1 MTLYAFWTFKLGILN
16 EIAARKAEKAA
27 VARILFREMD
37 ADGSGKLDFD
47 EVVQLC
53 ERLGQ
58 KKTDAEITKALQ
70 QMDKDGSMQA
80 DADEF
85 VAWWVNYG
93 GRKVPVPDEFMD
105 LADMAGGRAP
115 PRGNPFHPAQDFQVD
130 DEVRWFELH
139 EDVPRGSVGHVVG
152 FKPKAGGSWKSGDLG
167 LGPKVVVNN
176 HVYVAWPN
184 RRVFS
189 HEPKELLLYSGKR
202 TVPEGANWRGLLPQK
217 EGEDEEQATSA
228 NDDDT
233 TAPYDGPME
242 EVDVQFDFIVGDHV
256 VAKDS
261 CTVPGIPKGGA
272 IGAVT
277 GFTDKL
283 VAKVLFSS
291 CMEEFEVNPT
301 DLKLEVAKADNTV
314 AEAWAHITVEE
325 AQVAVEQTE
334 ADQDHD
340 ALLEELMA
348 MPEKR
353 LKKRLKR
360 FYPNSNATN
369 IDKTKGNGIDDRLLD
384 EKKKDWRR
392 RILYEHSVEIAEQEK
407 RDADDVLSQK
417 RADVATRKEK
427 IRIDYEH
434 LTHKN
439 AVAVHEA
446 RIAHAEQVHKEV
458 VQQHAKTLKS
468 VKQKR
473 HWNIRASKAR
483 VKPETVMR
491 EEAQARG
498 IDTSGMK
505 KKKHVKQAV
514 IEHQRQENET
524 RTQEQVA
531 RLQAERER
539 HADLVSHHDSF
550 VSKHGIENSQPGSFA
565 GLPTVDSDEDS
576 IPLSNKTSKKGKKSK
591 TIEKGTQD
599 TDMKFA
605 NPLNSFDTE

>member
-1 MTLYAFWTFKLGILN
+1 MTLYAIWTFKLGVQD
-16 EIAARKAEKAA
+16 EIAARKAQKAA
-27 VARILFREMD
+27 VAHILFREMD

-47 EVVQLC
+47 EVQLLC

-58 KKTDAEITKALQ
+58 RKTDAEITKAMQ

-93 GRKVPVPDEFMD
+93 GRKVPIPDEFMD

-115 PRGNPFHPAQDFQVD
+115 PRGNPFHSAEDFQVD
-130 DEVRWFELH
+130 DEVRWFKQD

-152 FKPKAGGSWKSGDLG
+152 FKPKAGGSWRSGDLG

-176 HVYVAWPN
+176 RVYVAWPN
-184 RRVFS
+184 ARVFS

-202 TVPEGANWRGLLPQK
+202 TVPKGANWRGLLPA
-217 EGEDEEQATSA
+217 GDDEEQGTSA
-228 NDDDT
+228 NDDGA
-233 TAPYDGPME
+233 APYDGPME

-283 VAKVLFSS
+283 VAKVLFAS
-291 CMEEFEVNPT
+291 CTEEFAVSPA

-314 AEAWAHITVEE
+314 VEAWAHITVEE
-325 AQVAVEQTE
+325 AQVAVEQTQ
-334 ADQDHD
+334 ADQDHE
-340 ALLEELMA
+340 ALLEELKE
-348 MPEKR
+348 MPEKQ
-353 LKKRLKR
+353 LKKRLKTL
-360 FYPNSNATN
+360 YPTSNATK
-369 IDKTKGNGIDDRLLD
+369 IDKTKGNGIDDRRMG

-407 RDADDVLSQK
+407 KEADDSLSQK
-417 RADVATRKEK
+417 RADVAARKEK

-446 RIAHAEQVHKEV
+446 RIAHAEKMHEEV
-458 VQQHAKTLKS
+458 VQQHAKTLKT

-483 VKPETVMR
+483 AKPETVMR
-491 EEAQARG
+491 EEARARG
-498 IDTSGMK
+498 IDTSAMK
-505 KKKHVKQAV
+505 KKKHVKKAV
-514 IEHQRQENET
+514 IEHQRQEGET
-524 RTQEQVA
+524 RTQEQLA

-539 HADLVSHHDSF
+539 HADLVSNHDIF
-550 VSKHGIENSQPGSFA
+550 VSKHGIENSQPGSVA
-565 GLPTVDSDEDS
+565 GL
-576 IPLSNKTSKKGKKSK
+576 IKTFEADGGSTSPSKKKRNKSN
-591 TIEKGTQD
+591 KGTQD
-599 TDMKFA
+599 TEIEFA
-605 NPLNSFDTE
+605 NPLSSFDAEE